1 MSEMTNTC
9 GKLNVLIPF
18 WQGGGRDLRTY
29 RGAYNLKNN
38 YANDVDMEIV
48 DVSTADIAPTENDV
62 LGYSDILNGL
72 DDVNYVLREKSPEN
86 IFLIGGSCESGI
98 SCIAWLNK
106 RYAGNMAI
114 VYIDAH
120 GDLNTPQA
128 SDSKLFYGMGLR
140 ALTGESDPEI
150 LDKLF
155 STVDPKQIIM
165 CGNRNLDEEE
175 SRFKEE
181 HNVSDFTAGEL
192 NSDPTVV
199 AKEIIKKGMDNVF
212 IHIDLDCLDPSE
224 FSESQVPEPDGLT
237 CEALISILE
246 KIGETSNVVGLG
258 ILEYTGDENDKSN
271 KLLKRLV
278 QYGKEQV

>member
-62 LGYSDILNGL
+62 LGYSDVLKGL
-72 DDVNYVLREKSPEN
+72 DDANRVLGEKSPEN

-106 RYAGNMAI
+106 RYKGNMAV

-120 GDLNTPQA
+120 GDLNTPRA
-128 SDSKLFYGMGLR
+128 SGSKLFYGMGLR

-199 AKEIIKKGMDNVF
+199 AKEIIKKCMDNVF

-246 KIGETSNVVGLG
+246 KIGESSNVVGLG
-258 ILEYTGDENDKSN
+258 ILEYIGDENDRDN
-271 KLLKRLV
+271 ELLKKLV
-278 QYGKEQV
+278 RYGKEQV